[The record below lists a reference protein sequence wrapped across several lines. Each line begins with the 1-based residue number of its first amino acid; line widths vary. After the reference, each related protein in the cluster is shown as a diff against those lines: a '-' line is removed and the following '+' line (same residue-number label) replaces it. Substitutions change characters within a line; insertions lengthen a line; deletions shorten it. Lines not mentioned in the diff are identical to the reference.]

1 MSAGLIFALVGEAA
15 IVLAL
20 LYRLYRSPSTT
31 MTTPTP
37 AEDVKQHRGVR
48 LVQLNPS
55 VEISS
60 KTDTGIDIIAIHGLD
75 TKSPATWEYKNQD
88 GQKINWL
95 ADPNMLPA
103 KVAGTRIYTCDWPA
117 ELFESNDSVPL
128 KIEELAGSLLQ
139 GILGPSTKRDRP
151 ILFIASCLGGLILM
165 QALVQAKDKYDTI
178 LRATH
183 GIIFL
188 ATPFRGTSFQ
198 DVARWA
204 QPGLRA
210 WASIRGQQ
218 LTELLDW
225 ANSPSFGLE
234 LLRSEFTSLFTGKRD
249 ETFEVHTFYEQRYT
263 SLRRKVP
270 FVSWLLPSSK
280 KLVSGPRYASVGRM
294 NC

>member
-1 MSAGLIFALVGEAA
+1 MSAGLIFSLVISAA
-15 IVLAL
+15 IVVTL
-20 LYRLYRSPSTT
+20 LYKLYRPPSTT
-31 MTTPTP
+31 KTTP
-37 AEDVKQHRGVR
+37 ARVEDVKQQRGVR
-48 LVQLNPS
+48 LVHLNPS
-55 VEISS
+55 AEDS

-75 TKSPATWEYKNQD
+75 TKSPATWEYKNQH

-128 KIEELAGSLLQ
+128 KIEELAVSLLQ

-151 ILFIASCLGGLILM
+151 ILFIASCLGGVILM

-178 LRATH
+178 LRATR
-183 GIIFL
+183 GVIFL
-188 ATPFRGTSFQ
+188 ATPFRGTSFE

-204 QPGLRA
+204 EPGLRA

-218 LTELLDW
+218 LTELLHW
-225 ANSPSFGLE
+225 VNSPTYGLQ
-234 LLRSEFTSLFTGKRD
+234 LLRSEFSSLCTGQRD
-249 ETFEVHTFYEQRYT
+249 DTFEVHTFYEQRYT

-270 FVSWLLPSSK
+270 FVSRLLPSSK
-280 KLVSGPRYASVGRM
+280 KLVSGVPYPCFG
-294 NC
+294 NIDF

>member
-1 MSAGLIFALVGEAA
+1 MSAGLIFALIGSAA
-15 IVLAL
+15 IVVTF
-20 LYRLYRSPSTT
+20 LYRLYRPPSTT
-31 MTTPTP
+31 KTTPTR
-37 AEDVKQHRGVR
+37 AEHVKQQRGVR
-48 LVQLNPS
+48 LVHLNPS
-55 VEISS
+55 VEDSS

-88 GQKINWL
+88 GQEINWL

-103 KVAGTRIYTCDWPA
+103 MVVGTRIYTCDWPA
-117 ELFESNDSVPL
+117 ELFESSDSVPL
-128 KIEELAGSLLQ
+128 KIEELAVSLLQ

-151 ILFIASCLGGLILM
+151 ILFIASCLGGVILM
-165 QALVQAKDKYDTI
+165 KALVLAKDKYDTI
-178 LRATH
+178 LRATR

-188 ATPFRGTSFQ
+188 ATPFRGTSFE

-204 QPGLRA
+204 EPGLRA

-225 ANSPSFGLE
+225 VNSPTYGLQ
-234 LLRSEFTSLFTGKRD
+234 LLRSEFASLCTGQRD
-249 ETFEVHTFYEQRYT
+249 DTFEVHTFYEQRYT

-280 KLVSGPRYASVGRM
+280 KLVSGL
-294 NC
+294 